1 MSTMTVSAGF
11 GRTRAARTPVVS
23 ATAPVRVAGPA
34 RPATHLTRRGR
45 LLVTALTLLLLV
57 AAAVLLTG
65 GMPATAGTDRP
76 TAVTA
81 QRVTVA
87 PGETLWQIA
96 ERVAPGTDP
105 RETVAQILELNGL
118 QTAQVQVGTALLLPS

>member
-11 GRTRAARTPVVS
+11 AGRPRPAHRPVRSV
-23 ATAPVRVAGPA
+23 AAPVGPA
-34 RPATHLTRRGR
+34 PARARLTRRGR
-45 LLVTALTLLLLV
+45 LLVTALTLLVLV

-65 GMPATAGTDRP
+65 GIPATAGTDHAP
-76 TAVTA
+76 AVTA

-118 QTAQVQVGTALLLPS
+118 QTSQVQVGTALRLP

>member
-11 GRTRAARTPVVS
+11 AGRPRPARRPAGTAA
-23 ATAPVRVAGPA
+23 APVGPA
-34 RPATHLTRRGR
+34 PTPARLTRRGR
-45 LLVTALTLLLLV
+45 LLVTALTLLMLV
-57 AAAVLLTG
+57 AAAVVLTG
-65 GMPATAGTDRP
+65 GIPATAGTDHGRP
-76 TAVTA
+76 VTA
-81 QRVTVA
+81 ERVTVA

-118 QTAQVQVGTALLLPS
+118 QTSQVQVGTALLLP